1 MNNKSALI
9 GLMMLMIAGGCT
21 SSDKT
26 ADYQNEAASG
36 DNLTKTDNSTRPRTG
51 YLGFLPFFL
60 GGSSNSAVSGA
71 APATQGAE
79 RNAQNNAQNNNQN
92 QGRQSD
98 LKARGS
104 KSFLG
109 SSGS

>member
-9 GLMMLMIAGGCT
+9 GLMMLMISGCT

-26 ADYQNEAASG
+26 DDYQSEASTG
-36 DNLTKTDNSTRPRTG
+36 DNLTKTDNSTRPRSS

-71 APATQGAE
+71 APASQGAE
-79 RNAQNNAQNNNQN
+79 KNAQNNGQNNNQN

-104 KSFLG
+104 QSF
-109 SSGS
+109 SGSFGS